1 MTPLFRWI
9 FFLKKVILYVLVVS
23 IHICVCTSH
32 VCLGPCGGQ
41 NMSDS
46 LELEPR
52 MAVSLQLGAGR
63 VDSAQLALNSPIISI
78 RTILHIQGWEVH
90 YGYL

>member
-1 MTPLFRWI
+1 
-9 FFLKKVILYVLVVS
+9 
-23 IHICVCTSH
+23 
-32 VCLGPCGGQ
+32 
-41 NMSDS
+41 MSDS

>member
-1 MTPLFRWI
+1 MPPLFRWI
-9 FFLKKVILYVLVVS
+9 FFFKKVILYVLVVS

-32 VCLGPCGGQ
+32 VCLGTCEGQ
-41 NMSDS
+41 KMLDS
-46 LELEPR
+46 LELELK
-52 MAVSLQLGAGR
+52 MAVSLQVGAGR
-63 VDSAQLALNSPIISI
+63 VDSAQLALNPPLISI